1 MLHGSTAGTAPQ
13 VQHNK
18 PFASPAGSLGFAI
31 APRACLEPRHACC
44 QGQAPA
50 PAAAPMGG
58 SPQHPTCG
66 QPAPNTAVPA
76 QRWVRSR
83 IAGAALRAD
92 GAGEGGARAGAK
104 GVEDLVH
111 AHIVPRRRRGRGR
124 AGQWGAWQWKAGCK
138 ALNSGSS
145 NPQTPCMVRE
155 RSAGSSLQ
163 QGATAQARPSAREAR
178 LPRRPTTA
186 LDAKWARAAAY

>member
-145 NPQTPCMVRE
+145 NPQGQADHQIHKRRAWCGSAVRGAPCSRVPRHKPGPAQG
-155 RSAGSSLQ
+155 RRVCPGGQ
-163 QGATAQARPSAREAR
+163 QQH
-178 LPRRPTTA
+178 
-186 LDAKWARAAAY
+186 